1 MEQVINEE
9 EIKILISDY
18 LSSFDPESRRKLSLI
33 FQRENRSPFVGK
45 YAERLLEFEEAWGP
59 FEFSSEYLN
68 KSEERLRNLLN

>member
-33 FQRENRSPFVGK
+33 FRGRIE
-45 YAERLLEFEEAWGP
+45 ALLLE
-59 FEFSSEYLN
+59 N
-68 KSEERLRNLLN
+68 MLRDFWNLKKHGVLLSFPPNI